1 MAAVAAVVLGVG
13 GAAPPPAPL
22 RVVLQG
28 TTRSVPPG
36 TTVGQVARLWGLRPD
51 AGDLVDVEGVPL
63 QRNVNPGSIRLNG
76 HPVEPARVLAEGDV
90 VRVRDGRDRVEPV
103 DKEVIPVPAGVVPN
117 PQTHLGTVPG
127 DQIIR
132 TGARS
137 GKLVS
142 SEFRPSG
149 SGTSPRAVALT
160 FDDGPS
166 RFTTRILQ
174 VLRRLG
180 ARATFFM
187 VGYLAERSPRIVRRV
202 VAAGMAVGNH
212 SMSHPRDRPF
222 ARLPPHVIED
232 QIREGHRT
240 LVALGAT
247 PTAFRPPGGS
257 WSDEVLAVAEEVG
270 ERVVLWSVDS
280 RDFEARSPA
289 MLART
294 VIRASHPG
302 SIVLLHDGGGV
313 RQVTVRALPRII
325 RGLRAKGLAFE
336 TL

>member
-1 MAAVAAVVLGVG
+1 M
-13 GAAPPPAPL
+13 
-22 RVVLQG
+22 LQG
-28 TTRSVPPG
+28 TDRLVPPG
-36 TTVGQVARLWGLRPD
+36 TTVGQVARLWNLRPG

-63 QRNVNPGSIRLNG
+63 ERNVYPGSIRVNG
-76 HPVEPARVLAEGDV
+76 RREELVRILVAGDV
-90 VRVRDGRDRVEPV
+90 VRGRDGRDHVEPV
-103 DKEVIPVPAGVVPN
+103 KREVIPLPAGVIPN

-132 TGARS
+132 TGALS
-137 GKLVS
+137 GKLAS

-149 SGTSPRAVALT
+149 SGRAPRAVALT

-166 RFTTRILQ
+166 RYTTRILQ
-174 VLRRLG
+174 VLRRLH

-187 VGYLAERSPRIVRRV
+187 VGYLAQRYPGIVNRL

-212 SMSHPRDRPF
+212 SMNHPRERPF
-222 ARLPPHVIED
+222 AHLPPRVIED
-232 QIREGHRT
+232 QIGECHRT
-240 LVALGAT
+240 LVGLGAT

-257 WSDEVLAVAEEVG
+257 WSDDVLAVAGDVG

-289 MLART
+289 ALART
-294 VIRASHPG
+294 VIRESHPG
-302 SIVLLHDGGGV
+302 SIVLLHDGGGG

-325 RGLRAKGLAFE
+325 RGLRAKGLALQ